1 MNNRN
6 TGAMM
11 GAGLA
16 AGLAIGVAVGLLYAP
31 QSGKKTRTMLKKRA
45 MEIQDAAGEMAGD
58 IKERVGSMLDMA
70 KERMHVGDDSH
81 MQA

>member
-16 AGLAIGVAVGLLYAP
+16 AGLAIGVALGLLYAP
-31 QSGKKTRTMLKKRA
+31 QSGKKTRAMLKKRA
-45 MEIQDAAGEMAGD
+45 MELQEAAGEMAED
-58 IKERVGSMLDMA
+58 IKERAGSMMDMA
-70 KERMHVGDDSH
+70 KERMHVGGDS
-81 MQA
+81 QA